1 MASELFHTDSYCV
14 FTFAATSHALKA
26 EKVLKKLEA
35 DFLVIPTL
43 REISTSCGLSVK
55 LNPANLDRYFTD
67 LINNRV
73 AVEGIYQVKKEGK
86 KNRIRKLELS

>member
-1 MASELFHTDSYCV
+1 MASELLYSDSYCV
-14 FTFAATSHALKA
+14 LTFAATSHALKA

-35 DFLVIPTL
+35 DFLIIPTL

-55 LNPANLDRYFTD
+55 LSPANLDRYFAD

-86 KNRIRKLELS
+86 KNWIKKLELS